1 MVDRGRLFGEREG
14 VAERIAPGFFW
25 SSVEDDHLARYHWAA
40 PLLRGKGVLD
50 VACGTGYGA
59 EVLRKGGVRAV
70 VSVDVSEDALR
81 FGAVPFALQAVLG
94 DAQRLPFRDQAFGGC
109 VSFETIEHVP
119 EAEFFARELARVLRP
134 GGPLLLSTPNVL
146 RSAGDNP
153 HHVKEFTLGELTVLL
168 ASAGLSVLRVEGQHW
183 RAQGVL
189 WQRVPGFRRLGWA
202 LERPARVTSLALPRS
217 EPLYWCLQ
225 AVKT

>member
-1 MVDRGRLFGEREG
+1 MVDRSRLFGEREG

-70 VSVDVSEDALR
+70 VSLDMSEDALR
-81 FGAVPFALQAVLG
+81 FGAAPFALRAVLG
-94 DAQRLPFRDQAFGGC
+94 DAQRLPFPDEAFDAC

-119 EAEFFARELARVLRP
+119 EAEGFARELARILRP
-134 GGPLLLSTPNVL
+134 GGALLLSTPNVL

-153 HHVKEFTLGELTVLL
+153 HHVKEFTLEELTALL
-168 ASAGLSVLRVEGQHW
+168 ASAGLSLHRIAGQHW

-189 WQRVPGFRRLGWA
+189 WQRVPGFRRLGWE
-202 LERPARVTSLALPRS
+202 LERRPRVTRVALPRS